1 MKKFQKNT
9 TNDIPL
15 PHDEIKQIIQENFF
29 RKSMQNIDNSDVNLY
44 HLENIFSDET
54 YYLAMKIVPLLERK
68 VLYLSYVENVRLND
82 IGRKLKLRKNEII
95 SLRHKGI
102 NHFKHNL
109 DILSQAKHWKGGKKD
124 G

>member
-1 MKKFQKNT
+1 
-9 TNDIPL
+9 
-15 PHDEIKQIIQENFF
+15 
-29 RKSMQNIDNSDVNLY
+29 MQNIENSDVNLY

-68 VLYLSYVENVRLND
+68 VLYLSYVKNARLND
-82 IGRKLKLRKNEII
+82 IGRRLKLQKSEII

-102 NHFKHNL
+102 QHFKHNL
-109 DILSQAKHWKGGKKD
+109 DILSKVKNLKGVKKN